1 MTTYAFAD
9 VAGGSLAFDPA
20 QDLLVFGPDRP
31 AASLR
36 FTRSGSD
43 LIVASGFESVR
54 LLGIGLGGGGLTGN
68 DLIFEDGSL
77 LWLDGPGDNIRNG
90 SAGSDWMSVERGGA
104 DTLLAGAGDDR
115 ILAGAALDAA
125 DSLDAG
131 AGEGDVLVLSGTL
144 SVALAAG
151 VVAGVERIEA
161 EAGDIALGLS
171 DAVVASATPAAGA
184 AFVIDATAQ
193 GIGSRLAVDG
203 RAVQAG
209 RLVLLGGGGDDA
221 LAGGAAGDSLAGGA
235 GDDTLVGSLAADT
248 LEGGAGAD
256 SLEGGGGDDLF
267 RFDRRDAPQ
276 SEPAL
281 PDRILDFAGAGR
293 AGGDLIRLPTAIA
306 IGRALAFQ
314 VPEGEFAFEGYG
326 QSGVQLPASQVG
338 DGFADVLWRRVEGQA
353 WTFEIW
359 ADLDDNGLFGPADLL
374 IRVTTAPLD
383 GAVAFSIEDFLPG
396 FAGLFGGAG
405 NDVLVG
411 LGITDDAMWGE
422 AGNDSLAGGD
432 GVDRLQGGLGN
443 DSLAGGDLADELLGG
458 AGSDRL
464 EGGDGLDT
472 LYAADPLTPETE
484 DPADRNLL
492 LGGAGRDALFG
503 GAGRDTLDGGT
514 EDDLLWGDAG
524 ADSLAGGEGADQ
536 LFGREGEDLLAGGDG
551 ADSLAGGAGADTL
564 AGGAGADR
572 VTVDLSRAGL
582 DEATGGAP
590 DVLLDFDGPGGDI
603 LSLNLA
609 DGLVAG
615 ANGPAPL
622 VWRGTTPTAADAAGG
637 APLGFALP
645 GAGIGPGFVQ
655 AFLIPAQLGGVAAGG
670 WFVVDL
676 DEDLVVGAGDAVL
689 RILPPGGGALALDP
703 SFFAPGTFRALV
715 GGAGA
720 DSLVAAA
727 GGQEA
732 FGLGGAD
739 TLAGQSGTDRLLG
752 GAGDDS
758 LDGGGAGDQLWGGA
772 GADRMEGGDGADEL
786 FAEGPGVEDVDG
798 IFGRNTLAGGAGED
812 SLWGADGRDSLA
824 GGAGLD
830 RLYGGVGADTLAG
843 GEDADTLQGFDGA
856 DTIDGGA
863 GADSIQAGAGEDTV
877 AYDAADPFVDGGDD
891 LDLLRL
897 LAPATVTLDSVV
909 DQVAGGG
916 IVIGFEGVDASVL
929 TVAIALAGGAG
940 RNRLIG
946 GGGAD
951 RLEGRAGN
959 DTLEGGAGAD
969 MLVGEEGEDIL
980 FAGEGADRADGGAGR
995 DTLSY
1000 ADATRGVTVAL
1011 GTGTA
1016 GGGAAGDTVLGIEA
1030 VIGSGFGDSLWG
1042 GTGADALAGGGGFDT
1057 LAGFGDNDTLN
1068 GGAGFNNLRGGA
1080 GDDSLAG
1087 GANADTLEGGDGN
1100 DRIVANGGADLL
1112 FGLTGNDAYE
1122 IDLSNQVVF
1131 EPTGGGIDTVFATTS
1146 WYLRP
1151 NVEWFVLRAGA
1162 GDRFA
1167 VGTAGDERILG
1178 NEGNNL
1184 LIGGGGADT
1193 VQGGAGADRIQGNG
1207 GTDLL
1212 LGEAGND
1219 TVFAGDGNESVAGGA
1234 GADELSGDGGNNTLA
1249 GGGEDALRDILRG
1262 GSGEDWLDGGPG
1274 ADLLYGNLGNDTAIA
1289 SEPGD
1294 LFVEA
1299 AGQGLD
1305 LLIARGAGTYTLPAN
1320 VEQLR
1325 LEGAGAGIG
1334 NTLSNRITGGA
1345 GAETLF
1351 GRDGADTL
1359 EGGGGADIMFGETG
1373 RDAFL
1378 LAPGSWLD
1386 AIGDY
1391 VPGFD
1396 RLLLRGFG
1404 FADAAAVLAAARQ
1417 TAQGAVI
1424 DLAPGDS
1431 VLLAGVQRTALTAA
1445 DIVFIA

>member
-9 VAGGSLAFDPA
+9 VAGSSIAFVPGE
-20 QDLLVFGPDRP
+20 DLLVFGPDR
-31 AASLR
+31 AAATLR
-36 FTRSGSD
+36 FTRVGPD
-43 LIVASGFESVR
+43 LVVASRTESVV
-54 LLGIGLGGGGLTGN
+54 LLGIGLGGSGLVPAN
-68 DLIFEDGSL
+68 LVFQDGSVFF
-77 LWLDGPGDNIRNG
+77 LDGPGISLRTG
-90 SAGSDWMSVERGGA
+90 SAGDDWIAVDFAGSDTV
-104 DTLLAGAGDDR
+104 LAGAGDDR
-115 ILAGAALDAA
+115 IVAGAALDPG
-125 DSLDAG
+125 DSLDGG
-131 AGEGDVLVLSGTL
+131 AGGADVLTL
-144 SVALAAG
+144 AGNVAITLTG
-151 VVAGVERIEA
+151 GMVAGIERIEVA
-161 EAGDIALGLS
+161 AGDIALTIE
-171 DAVVASATPAAGA
+171 DAVVATATPGPGA
-184 AFVIDATAQ
+184 LFAIDAGGQAA
-193 GIGSRLAVDG
+193 GSRLAVDA
-203 RAVQAG
+203 RAVAAAG
-209 RLVLLGGGGDDA
+209 LALTGGGGDDS
-221 LAGGAAGDSLAGGA
+221 LAGGAVGDSLSGGA
-235 GDDTLVGSLAADT
+235 GDDTLVGGLAADT
-248 LEGGAGAD
+248 LEGGAGTD
-256 SLEGGGGDDLF
+256 RLEGGGGDDLF

-293 AGGDLIRLPTAIA
+293 AGGDRIQLPTSVAL
-306 IGRALAFQ
+306 GLGLAFH
-314 VPEGEFAFEGYG
+314 VAEGDFLFEGYG

-353 WTFEIW
+353 WGFEIW

-383 GAVAFSIEDFLPG
+383 GAVAFSAEDFLPG
-396 FAGLFGGAG
+396 FAGLFGGAA
-405 NDVLVG
+405 NDVLEG
-411 LGITDDAMWGE
+411 LGATDDAMWGE
-422 AGNDSLAGGD
+422 GGNDSLSGGG
-432 GVDRLQGGLGN
+432 GVDRLLGGLGN
-443 DSLAGGDLADELLGG
+443 DTLAGGDLADELLGG
-458 AGSDRL
+458 PGSDRL
-464 EGGDGLDT
+464 EGGEGLDT
-472 LYAADPLTPETE
+472 LYAADPLSPETE
-484 DPADRNLL
+484 DPADRNTL

-503 GAGRDTLDGGT
+503 GAGLDTLDGGT

-524 ADSLAGGEGADQ
+524 ADSLAGEGGADI
-536 LFGREGEDLLAGGDG
+536 LFAREGDDLLAGGE
-551 ADSLAGGAGADTL
+551 GADTL
-564 AGGAGADR
+564 AGGPGADSMAGGTGADR
-572 VTVDLSRAGL
+572 FTIDLSAAGL
-582 DEATGGAP
+582 EEATGAAP
-590 DVLLDFDGPGGDI
+590 DWVLDFDAAGGDLI
-603 LSLNLA
+603 SLNLA
-609 DGLVAG
+609 GGLVAAPG
-615 ANGPAPL
+615 GPAPL
-622 VWRGTTPTAADAAGG
+622 VWRGATAARDAAGG
-637 APLGFALP
+637 LPLGMALP
-645 GAGIGPGFVQ
+645 GEGIGPGFVQ
-655 AFLIPAQLGGVAAGG
+655 SFFVPATLGGAAAGG

-676 DEDLVVGAGDAVL
+676 DQDLVLGAEDAAVWL
-689 RILPPGGGALALDP
+689 RPPGGGALALDP
-703 SFFAPGTFRALV
+703 AAFAPGTFRVLV

-727 GGQEA
+727 EGQEA

-739 TLAGQSGTDRLLG
+739 TLAGQAGLDRLLG

-758 LDGGGAGDQLWGGA
+758 LAGGGAADQLWGGA
-772 GADRMEGGDGADEL
+772 GADRMEGGEGADEL
-786 FAEGPGVEDVDG
+786 FAEGPGVEEVDG
-798 IFGRNTLAGGAGED
+798 LFGRNTMAGGAGND
-812 SLWGADGRDSLA
+812 SLWGADGRDSLL
-824 GGAGLD
+824 GGTGLD
-830 RLYGGVGADTLAG
+830 RLAGGVGADTLLG
-843 GEDADTLQGFDGA
+843 GEDADTLQGADGA
-856 DTIDGGA
+856 DTVDGGA
-863 GADSIQAGAGEDTV
+863 GADSVDGGAGDDTL

-897 LAPATVTLDSVV
+897 LVPATVTLDSVV

-916 IVIGFEGVDASVL
+916 IAIGFEGVDASAL
-929 TVAIALAGGAG
+929 TVGIALAGGAG

-969 MLVGEEGEDIL
+969 TLDGEEGEDL
-980 FAGEGADRADGGAGR
+980 LLAGEGADRADGGSGR

-1011 GTGTA
+1011 AAGTA
-1016 GGGAAGDTVLGIEA
+1016 GGGAAGDTIAGIEA
-1030 VIGSGFGDSLWG
+1030 VVGSAFADSLWG
-1042 GTGADALAGGGGFDT
+1042 GTGADALVGGAGFDT
-1057 LAGFGDNDTLN
+1057 LSGFGDNDTLS
-1068 GGAGFNNLRGGA
+1068 GGTGFNNLRGGA
-1080 GDDSLAG
+1080 GNDSLFG

-1100 DRIVANGGADLL
+1100 DRMVANGGADLL
-1112 FGLTGNDAYE
+1112 FGLTGNDTYE
-1122 IDLSNQVVF
+1122 IDLSNQIVF
-1131 EPTGGGIDTVFATTS
+1131 EPTGGGTDTVFATTS

-1151 NVEWFVLRAGA
+1151 NIEWFVLRAGA

-1167 VGTAGDERILG
+1167 VGTAGDERIIG

-1193 VQGGAGADRIQGNG
+1193 VQGGAGADRLQGNG
-1207 GTDLL
+1207 GADLL

-1219 TVFAGDGNESVAGGA
+1219 TVFAGDGNDSAAGAA
-1234 GADELSGDGGNNTLA
+1234 GADNLNGDAGNDTLT
-1249 GGGEDALRDILRG
+1249 GGGEDTQRDILRG

-1274 ADLLYGNLGNDTAIA
+1274 GDLFYGDLGNDTAIA

-1305 LLIARGAGTYTLPAN
+1305 LLVARGAGTFTLPAN
-1320 VEQLR
+1320 VENLL

-1334 NTLSNRITGGA
+1334 NTLSNRVTGGG

-1359 EGGGGADIMFGETG
+1359 EGGGGADILFGEAG

-1378 LAPGSWLD
+1378 LAPGSGLD

-1396 RLLLRGFG
+1396 RLLLRGFA

>member
-31 AASLR
+31 AAGLR

-54 LLGIGLGGGGLTGN
+54 LRGIGLGGGGLTGN
-68 DLIFEDGSL
+68 DLVFEDGSL

-90 SAGSDWMSVERGGA
+90 SAAADWMSVERGGA

-131 AGEGDVLVLSGTL
+131 AGEGDTLVLSGVL
-144 SVALAAG
+144 SVTLAPG
-151 VVAGVERIEA
+151 VVSGFERIEV
-161 EAGDIALGLS
+161 EAGDVALLLS
-171 DAVVASATPAAGA
+171 DAVVASATPALGA
-184 AFVIDATAQ
+184 AFVVDAAAQ
-193 GIGSRLAVDG
+193 GMGSRLAVDA
-203 RAVQAG
+203 RAVLAG
-209 RLVLLGGGGDDA
+209 SLVLLGGGGDDS
-221 LAGGAAGDSLAGGA
+221 LAGGAAGDSLAGAA

-276 SEPAL
+276 SDPAL
-281 PDRILDFAGAGR
+281 PDRIMDFAGAGR
-293 AGGDLIRLPTAIA
+293 AGGDRIQLPTAIA
-306 IGRALAFQ
+306 LGRALAFQ

-338 DGFADVLWRRVEGQA
+338 DGFADVLWQRVEGQA

-359 ADLDDNGLFGPADLL
+359 ADLDDNGVFGPADLL

-383 GAVAFSIEDFLPG
+383 GAVAFSIDDFLPG

-411 LGITDDAMWGE
+411 LGATDDAMWGE

-443 DSLAGGDLADELLGG
+443 DTLAGDELADELLGG

-464 EGGDGLDT
+464 EGGGGLDT
-472 LYAADPLTPETE
+472 LHAADPLTPETE
-484 DPADRNLL
+484 DAADRNLL
-492 LGGAGRDALFG
+492 RGDAGRDVLFG
-503 GAGRDTLDGGT
+503 GAGLDTLDGGT

-524 ADSLAGGEGADQ
+524 ADSLLGGEGADD
-536 LFGREGEDLLAGGDG
+536 LFGREGEDLLAGGEG

-564 AGGAGADR
+564 AGGAGPDR
-572 VTVDLSRAGL
+572 FTVDLSLAGL

-590 DVLLDFDGPGGDI
+590 DWMLDFDGPGGDI

-609 DGLVAG
+609 DGFIAG
-615 ANGPAPL
+615 ANGPSPL
-622 VWRGTTPTAADAAGG
+622 VWRGATAVAADAAGG
-637 APLGFALP
+637 VPLGFALP
-645 GAGIGPGFVQ
+645 GSGVGPGFVQ
-655 AFLIPAQLGGVAAGG
+655 AFLIPATLGGAAAGG

-676 DEDLVVGAGDAVL
+676 DEDLVLGTGDAVL
-689 RILPPGGGALALDP
+689 RILPQGGGRLALDP
-703 SFFAPGTFRALV
+703 ASFAPGTFRALV

-739 TLAGQSGTDRLLG
+739 TLAGQAGADRLLG

-758 LDGGGAGDQLWGGA
+758 LAGGGAADQLWGGA
-772 GADRMEGGDGADEL
+772 GADRMEGGDGSDEL
-786 FAEGPGVEDVDG
+786 FAEGPGVEEVDG
-798 IFGRNTLAGGAGED
+798 IFGRNTLSGGSGND
-812 SLWGADGRDSLA
+812 SLWGADGRDFLA
-824 GGAGLD
+824 GAAGTDWLH
-830 RLYGGVGADTLAG
+830 GGVGADTLLG

-856 DTIDGGA
+856 DAIDGGA
-863 GADSIQAGAGEDTV
+863 GADSIQAGAGEDAV

-916 IVIGFEGVDASVL
+916 VAIGFEGVDASGL
-929 TVAIALAGGAG
+929 TAAISLAGGAG

-946 GGGAD
+946 GTGAD
-951 RLEGRAGN
+951 RLDGRAGN

-969 MLVGEEGEDIL
+969 TLAGEEGEDVIL
-980 FAGEGADRADGGAGR
+980 PGDGANRVDGGAGR

-1000 ADATRGVTVAL
+1000 ADAARGVTVAL
-1011 GTGTA
+1011 AAGTA
-1016 GGGAAGDTVLGIEA
+1016 GGGAAGDTITGIEA
-1030 VIGSGFGDSLWG
+1030 VVGSAFADSLWG
-1042 GTGADALAGGGGFDT
+1042 GAGADALLGGAGFDT
-1057 LAGFGDNDTLN
+1057 LAGFAGNDTLN
-1068 GGAGFNNLRGGA
+1068 GGTGFNNLRGAA
-1080 GDDSLAG
+1080 GDDSLIG
-1087 GANADTLEGGDGN
+1087 GANADTLEGGEGN
-1100 DRIVANGGADLL
+1100 DRMVANGGADLL

-1122 IDLSNQVVF
+1122 IDLSNQVIF
-1131 EPTGGGIDTVFATTS
+1131 EPAGGGVDTAFSATS
-1146 WYLRP
+1146 YYLRP
-1151 NVEWFVLRAGA
+1151 NIEWFVLRAGT

-1184 LIGGGGADT
+1184 LIGGEGADT
-1193 VQGGAGADRIQGNG
+1193 VHGGAGADRIQGNG
-1207 GTDLL
+1207 GSDLL
-1212 LGEAGND
+1212 VAEAGND
-1219 TVFAGDGNESVAGGA
+1219 TVFAGGGNDSIAGGA
-1234 GADELSGDGGNNTLA
+1234 GADNLNGDAGNDTIVA
-1249 GGGEDALRDILRG
+1249 GTEDALRDILRG
-1262 GSGEDWLDGGPG
+1262 GAGEDWLDGGPG
-1274 ADLLYGNLGNDTAIA
+1274 GDLVYGNIGNDTAIA

-1305 LLIARGAGTYTLPAN
+1305 LLIARGAGTFTLPAN
-1320 VEQLR
+1320 VEQMQ
-1325 LEGAGAGIG
+1325 LEGAAGGIG
-1334 NTLSNRITGGA
+1334 NALSNRITGGV

-1359 EGGGGADIMFGETG
+1359 EGGGGADILFGQAG
-1373 RDAFL
+1373 RDAFQ
-1378 LAPGSWLD
+1378 LAPGAGAD
-1386 AIGDY
+1386 AVGDY

-1431 VLLAGVQRTALTAA
+1431 VLLAGVQRAALTAA
-1445 DIVFIA
+1445 DIVFLP